1 MLAVFVSPYLSRFLC
16 HPHLIAE
23 RRGIGGYVEESN
35 NTKAFPDGD
44 PRGRLRVDFAGTRA
58 DGTAV
63 RSHPHR
69 RKETNIVEGNLSDWP
84 FILQPA
90 RLKGVATG

>member
-1 MLAVFVSPYLSRFLC
+1 MDDMASTPDC
-16 HPHLIAE
+16 DH
-23 RRGIGGYVEESN
+23 RGGV
-35 NTKAFPDGD
+35 
-44 PRGRLRVDFAGTRA
+44 RVDSAVTRT

-63 RSHPHR
+63 RSHPR
-69 RKETNIVEGNLSDWP
+69 DRKETSIVEGNLSDWQ

>member
-1 MLAVFVSPYLSRFLC
+1 MVSSPNEPWHVPALKTC
-16 HPHLIAE
+16 
-23 RRGIGGYVEESN
+23 GQCKMKG
-35 NTKAFPDGD
+35 PDWSED
-44 PRGRLRVDFAGTRA
+44 CSCPITLRVDFVVTRT

-63 RSHPHR
+63 RSHPR
-69 RKETNIVEGNLSDWP
+69 DRKEASIVEGNLSDWP